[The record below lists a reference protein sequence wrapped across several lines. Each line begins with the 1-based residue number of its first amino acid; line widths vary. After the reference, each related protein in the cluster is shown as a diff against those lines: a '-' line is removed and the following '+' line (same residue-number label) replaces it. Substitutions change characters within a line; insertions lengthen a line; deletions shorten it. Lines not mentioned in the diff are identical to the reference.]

1 MKVIKVLAL
10 VLLGFVLFLSLSV
23 LGTAF
28 TLNSTVLNPDFY
40 AREMD
45 RVDITS
51 LAEEPIS
58 DFTAEAGLSVEF
70 RAALLDAVSQ
80 IEPLAKEQVAAAIRP
95 VLDYLGRRSQSLDL
109 ASVLGDTVLDP
120 EFIVSLTERVDVPAL
135 AGELLA
141 EEIAQEVPLSKSELV
156 AYAKEVMAE
165 IEPWLRQQIA
175 VIARPLIDYMLGKS
189 PSLNVVISLQPLTDG
204 LRTVFLRSPPSEL
217 SGLTQPQLQQYFDD
231 NVRGLMPATFEVN
244 EDLVGPDVPSEM
256 ARALAEAESGLA
268 EARVYVGY
276 FKLGYWL
283 LIVFVLLLVAGF
295 ALISWQVR
303 RATRGLGII
312 FLVAG
317 IVFIAGNLV
326 ARYFI
331 GGFLGQQPDVPA
343 GLHLLQLVGDSLA
356 PLAVYG
362 IVLAAIGVGLLVAS
376 FIFKPR
382 QAG

>member
-10 VLLGFVLFLSLSV
+10 ILLGFVLFLSLSV

-231 NVRGLMPATFEVN
+231 NVRGLMPATF
-244 EDLVGPDVPSEM
+244 
-256 ARALAEAESGLA
+256 
-268 EARVYVGY
+268 
-276 FKLGYWL
+276 
-283 LIVFVLLLVAGF
+283 
-295 ALISWQVR
+295 
-303 RATRGLGII
+303 
-312 FLVAG
+312 
-317 IVFIAGNLV
+317 
-326 ARYFI
+326 
-331 GGFLGQQPDVPA
+331 
-343 GLHLLQLVGDSLA
+343 
-356 PLAVYG
+356 
-362 IVLAAIGVGLLVAS
+362 
-376 FIFKPR
+376 
-382 QAG
+382 